1 MSEDE
6 YFEQQSINDRDF
18 QLERGVVMDA
28 SEVVNKINSLK
39 EVFGDVEVVI
49 NAQGYDNGFFKRI
62 TDISIQQGMVD
73 DDGNFI
79 DEVAILVTC
88 E

>member
-18 QLERGVVMDA
+18 QLERGVIMDV

-39 EVFGDVEVVI
+39 EVFGDVEVMI

>member
-1 MSEDE
+1 
-6 YFEQQSINDRDF
+6 
-18 QLERGVVMDA
+18 MDA

-39 EVFGDVEVVI
+39 KVFGDVEAVI
-49 NAQGYDNGFFKRI
+49 NAQGYNNGFFKQI
-62 TDISIQQGMVD
+62 TDISIQQGMED
-73 DDGNFI
+73 EDGNFI

>member
-1 MSEDE
+1 
-6 YFEQQSINDRDF
+6 
-18 QLERGVVMDA
+18 MDA

-49 NAQGYDNGFFKRI
+49 NAQGYDNGFFKQI
-62 TDISIQQGMVD
+62 TDISIQQGMED
-73 DDGNFI
+73 EDGNFI
-79 DEVAILVTC
+79 DEVDILVTC

>member
-1 MSEDE
+1 
-6 YFEQQSINDRDF
+6 
-18 QLERGVVMDA
+18 MDA

-39 EVFGDVEVVI
+39 EVLGDVEVVI
-49 NAQGYDNGFFKRI
+49 NAQGYDNGFFKQI
-62 TDISIQQGMVD
+62 TDISIQQGMED
-73 DDGNFI
+73 EDGNFI

>member
-49 NAQGYDNGFFKRI
+49 NAQGYDNEFFKQI
-62 TDISIQQGMVD
+62 TDISIQQGMED
-73 DDGNFI
+73 EDGNFI

>member
-39 EVFGDVEVVI
+39 EVFGDVEVMI

>member
-1 MSEDE
+1 
-6 YFEQQSINDRDF
+6 
-18 QLERGVVMDA
+18 MDA

-39 EVFGDVEVVI
+39 KVFGDVEVVI
-49 NAQGYDNGFFKRI
+49 NAQGYNNGFFKQI
-62 TDISIQQGMVD
+62 TDISIQQGMED
-73 DDGNFI
+73 EDGNFI

>member
-1 MSEDE
+1 
-6 YFEQQSINDRDF
+6 
-18 QLERGVVMDA
+18 MDA
-28 SEVVNKINSLK
+28 SEVVNKVNSLK

-49 NAQGYDNGFFKRI
+49 NAQGSDNGFFKQI
-62 TDISIQQGMVD
+62 TDISIQQGMED
-73 DDGNFI
+73 EDGNFI